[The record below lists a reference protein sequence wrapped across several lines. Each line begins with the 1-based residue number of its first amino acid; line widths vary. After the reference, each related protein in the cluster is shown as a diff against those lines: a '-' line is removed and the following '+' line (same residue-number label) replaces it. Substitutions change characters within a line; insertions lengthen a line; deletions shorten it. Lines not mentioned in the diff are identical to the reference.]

1 MVDFKKKN
9 NNKKSVT
16 ENKNVKESKKSGI
29 TLNASGITLQEK
41 KKEKKEKHNLR

>member
-41 KKEKKEKHNLR
+41 KEKKEKHNLR

>member
-1 MVDFKKKN
+1 MVDFKKNN

-41 KKEKKEKHNLR
+41 KEKKEKHNLR